1 MNLYTSVSERGTM
14 EGRGG
19 EGVPAGALLTLLGGR
34 RLSPAQRRIAQ
45 YLLDHMPDS
54 AFLSSVALAERAGV
68 SQPSVTRF
76 AAALGFSGYPA
87 LREALR
93 LIALEPARPGGP
105 VAGAGPLP
113 GGGPLPG
120 AGVRRGPAGAGVR
133 GGPAAGGAHG
143 NDLRA
148 AAAAEIAHLHALHEA
163 LADPRAVAELGR
175 ELAASAPLAVL
186 GHRISAPLAQYF
198 AYAARRIHPDVRCL
212 TFGGSVVFD
221 ALLHVSEA
229 GGRWLLAIALPR
241 YPAETVQA
249 LRFARR
255 LGMRTAVLT
264 DVQFV
269 PFAGDADVL
278 LTAGVGSGL
287 VFDSHAAPAVL
298 AAVIVQAMVDAEP
311 ARARARLHEYEQIS
325 AGQGVFLDR

>member
-1 MNLYTSVSERGTM
+1 MNLYTSASKRGTM
-14 EGRGG
+14 EGRGQ
-19 EGVPAGALLTLLGGR
+19 GVPADALLVLLDGR

-54 AFLSSVALAERAGV
+54 AFLSSVVLAQRAGV

-87 LREALR
+87 FRDALR
-93 LIALEPARPGGP
+93 AIALD
-105 VAGAGPLP
+105 V
-113 GGGPLPG
+113 PG
-120 AGVRRGPAGAGVR
+120 AGTLAGTQAGPVSAFGLDGR
-133 GGPAAGGAHG
+133 PGPDGPAAGRDDAGPPMQ
-143 NDLRA
+143 A
-148 AAAAEIAHLHALHEA
+148 AVADEIANLQALHEV
-163 LADPRAVAELGR
+163 LADPRVVTGLAR
-175 ELAASAPLAVL
+175 ELVASVPLAVL
-186 GHRISAPLAQYF
+186 GLRISAPLAEYF
-198 AYAARRIHPDVRCL
+198 SFAARRIHPDVRCL

-229 GGRWLLAIALPR
+229 GGKWLVAFALPR

-255 LGMRTAVLT
+255 LGMRTAVIS
-264 DVQFV
+264 DVRFV

-278 LTAGVGSGL
+278 LPAGVGTRL
-287 VFDSHAAPAVL
+287 LFDSHAAPAVL
-298 AAVIVQAMVDAEP
+298 AGVIVQAMADADPE
-311 ARARARLHEYEQIS
+311 RAQGRLREQEQLS

>member
-1 MNLYTSVSERGTM
+1 MILYTSVSERGAM

-19 EGVPAGALLTLLGGR
+19 EGVPADALLTLLGGR

-54 AFLSSVALAERAGV
+54 AFLSSVALAQRAGV

-93 LIALEPARPGGP
+93 MIALEPAGGGGPGSAPGPRCPGGAGAPGDPGGP
-105 VAGAGPLP
+105 P
-113 GGGPLPG
+113 
-120 AGVRRGPAGAGVR
+120 
-133 GGPAAGGAHG
+133 AGGAHG
-143 NDLRA
+143 NEMQA
-148 AAAAEIAHLHALHEA
+148 AAAAEIAHLHALHEV
-163 LADPRAVAELGR
+163 LADTRAVAELGR

-255 LGMRTAVLT
+255 LGMRTAVIT

-278 LTAGVGSGL
+278 LTAGVGNRL

-298 AAVIVQAMVDAEP
+298 AAVIVQAMADAEP
-311 ARARARLHEYEQIS
+311 ARARARLRQYEQMS

>member
-1 MNLYTSVSERGTM
+1 MNLYTPASKRGTM
-14 EGRGG
+14 EGQS
-19 EGVPAGALLTLLGGR
+19 VPADALLMLLDGR

-54 AFLSSVALAERAGV
+54 AFLSSVVLARRAGV

-87 LREALR
+87 FRDALR
-93 LIALEPARPGGP
+93 AIALDT
-105 VAGAGPLP
+105 
-113 GGGPLPG
+113 PG
-120 AGVRRGPAGAGVR
+120 AATLAGPAGLHGPDGR
-133 GGPAAGGAHG
+133 PGPGGPAAAGRDDAGHPMQ
-143 NDLRA
+143 A
-148 AAAAEIAHLHALHEA
+148 AVADEIANLQALREL
-163 LADPRAVAELGR
+163 LADPRVVTGLAR
-175 ELAASAPLAVL
+175 ELVTSVPLAVL
-186 GHRISAPLAQYF
+186 GLRISAPLAEYF
-198 AYAARRIHPDVRCL
+198 SFAARRIHPDVRCL

-229 GGRWLLAIALPR
+229 GGKWLVAFALPR

-255 LGMRTAVLT
+255 LGMRTAVIS
-264 DVQFV
+264 DVRFV

-278 LTAGVGSGL
+278 LPAGVGTRL
-287 VFDSHAAPAVL
+287 LFDSHAAPAVL
-298 AAVIVQAMVDAEP
+298 AGVILQAMADADPE
-311 ARARARLHEYEQIS
+311 RAQERLREHEQLS

>member
-1 MNLYTSVSERGTM
+1 MNLYTPASKRGTM
-14 EGRGG
+14 EGRGQ
-19 EGVPAGALLTLLGGR
+19 GVPADALLVLLDGR

-54 AFLSSVALAERAGV
+54 AFLSSVVLARRAGV

-87 LREALR
+87 FRDALR
-93 LIALEPARPGGP
+93 AIALDVPGAAPLVGTQAGPASAAGLEGRPGPDG
-105 VAGAGPLP
+105 L
-113 GGGPLPG
+113 
-120 AGVRRGPAGAGVR
+120 
-133 GGPAAGGAHG
+133 AAGRDDAGSPMQ
-143 NDLRA
+143 A
-148 AAAAEIAHLHALHEA
+148 AVADEIANLQALHEL
-163 LADPRAVAELGR
+163 LADPRVVTGLAR
-175 ELAASAPLAVL
+175 ELVASVPLAVL
-186 GHRISAPLAQYF
+186 GLRISAPLAEYF
-198 AYAARRIHPDVRCL
+198 SFAARRIHPDVRCL

-229 GGRWLLAIALPR
+229 GGKWLVAFALPR

-255 LGMRTAVLT
+255 LGMRTAVIS
-264 DVQFV
+264 DVRFV

-278 LTAGVGSGL
+278 LPAGVGTRL
-287 VFDSHAAPAVL
+287 LFDSHAAPAVL
-298 AAVIVQAMVDAEP
+298 AGVIVQAMADADPE
-311 ARARARLHEYEQIS
+311 RAQERLREQEQLS

>member
-1 MNLYTSVSERGTM
+1 MNLYTPASKRGTM
-14 EGRGG
+14 EGQ
-19 EGVPAGALLTLLGGR
+19 GVPADALLMLLDGR

-54 AFLSSVALAERAGV
+54 AFLSSVVLAGRAGV

-87 LREALR
+87 FRDALR
-93 LIALEPARPGGP
+93 AIALDAPGAATLAGAAGLNGLNGRPGPDGP
-105 VAGAGPLP
+105 AAGRDGAGPLMQ
-113 GGGPLPG
+113 
-120 AGVRRGPAGAGVR
+120 
-133 GGPAAGGAHG
+133 AAVA
-143 NDLRA
+143 D
-148 AAAAEIAHLHALHEA
+148 EIANLQALHEL
-163 LADPRAVAELGR
+163 LADPRVVTGLAR
-175 ELAASAPLAVL
+175 ELVASIPLAVL
-186 GHRISAPLAQYF
+186 GLRISAPLAEYF
-198 AYAARRIHPDVRCL
+198 SFAARRIHPDVRCL

-229 GGRWLLAIALPR
+229 GGKWLVAFALPR

-255 LGMRTAVLT
+255 LGMRTAVIS
-264 DVQFV
+264 DVRFV

-278 LTAGVGSGL
+278 LPAGVGTRL
-287 VFDSHAAPAVL
+287 LFDSHAAPAVL
-298 AAVIVQAMVDAEP
+298 AGVIVQAMADADPE
-311 ARARARLHEYEQIS
+311 RAQERLREHEQLS

>member
-1 MNLYTSVSERGTM
+1 M

-19 EGVPAGALLTLLGGR
+19 VNVSGDALLALLGGR

-45 YLLDHMPDS
+45 YLLDHMPAS
-54 AFLSSVALAERAGV
+54 AFLSSVAPAQQAGV

-76 AAALGFSGYPA
+76 AAALGFAGYPA

-93 LIALEPARPGGP
+93 VIALGPAGPADADPPVPGPGP
-105 VAGAGPLP
+105 GAFPGAGPGLQSQ
-113 GGGPLPG
+113 
-120 AGVRRGPAGAGVR
+120 
-133 GGPAAGGAHG
+133 GPAAGPAHPMQ
-143 NDLRA
+143 A
-148 AAAAEIAHLHALHEA
+148 AAAAEIAHLQALHQV
-163 LADPRAVAELGR
+163 LADPRAVTELGR
-175 ELAASAPLAVL
+175 ELAASLPLAVL
-186 GHRISAPLAQYF
+186 GHRISAPLAEYF

-212 TFGGSVVFD
+212 TYGGSVVFD

-229 GGRWLLAIALPR
+229 GGRWLFAIALPR

-264 DVQFV
+264 DVRFV

-278 LTAGVGSGL
+278 LTAGVGNGL
-287 VFDSHAAPAVL
+287 VFDAHAAPAVL
-298 AAVIVQAMVDAEP
+298 AAVIVQAMADAEP
-311 ARARARLHEYEQIS
+311 GRARARLHEYEQMS
-325 AGQGVFLDR
+325 AGQGVFVDR

>member
-1 MNLYTSVSERGTM
+1 M

-19 EGVPAGALLTLLGGR
+19 EGVPADALLTLLGGC

-45 YLLDHMPDS
+45 YVVDHMPDS
-54 AFLSSVALAERAGV
+54 AFLSSVLLARQAGV

-87 LREALR
+87 LQEALR
-93 LIALEPARPGGP
+93 VIALGLPA
-105 VAGAGPLP
+105 
-113 GGGPLPG
+113 PG
-120 AGVRRGPAGAGVR
+120 APAAT
-133 GGPAAGGAHG
+133 GPAAGPGRPAESPARPAAG
-143 NDLRA
+143 NPMQA
-148 AAAAEIAHLHALHEA
+148 AAAAEIAHLHALHSA
-163 LADPRAVAELGR
+163 LADTRAITELGR
-175 ELAASAPLAVL
+175 ELAAAAPLAVL

-212 TFGGSVVFD
+212 SYGGSVVFD

-255 LGMRTAVLT
+255 LGMRTAVIT
-264 DVQFV
+264 DVRFV

-278 LTAGVGSGL
+278 LTAGVGTSL
-287 VFDSHAAPAVL
+287 VFDPHAAPVVL
-298 AAVIVQAMVDAEP
+298 AALIVEAMADADP
-311 ARARARLHEYEQIS
+311 ARARDRLRQYEQMS

>member
-1 MNLYTSVSERGTM
+1 M

-19 EGVPAGALLTLLGGR
+19 VNVSGDALLALLGGR

-45 YLLDHMPDS
+45 YLLDHMPAS
-54 AFLSSVALAERAGV
+54 AFLSSVALAQQAGV

-93 LIALEPARPGGP
+93 VIALGPAGPADADPPVPGAGP
-105 VAGAGPLP
+105 VAGTGP
-113 GGGPLPG
+113 GPQS
-120 AGVRRGPAGAGVR
+120 RGPGPQSQ
-133 GGPAAGGAHG
+133 GPAAGPGHPMQ
-143 NDLRA
+143 A
-148 AAAAEIAHLHALHEA
+148 AAAAEIAHLQALQQA
-163 LADPRAVAELGR
+163 LADPRAVTELGR
-175 ELAASAPLAVL
+175 ELAASLPLAVL

-229 GGRWLLAIALPR
+229 GGRWLFAVALPR

-264 DVQFV
+264 DVRFV

-278 LTAGVGSGL
+278 LTAGVGNGL
-287 VFDSHAAPAVL
+287 VFDAHAAPAVL
-298 AAVIVQAMVDAEP
+298 AAVIVQAMADAEP
-311 ARARARLHEYEQIS
+311 ARAQDRLDQYEQMS
-325 AGQGVFLDR
+325 AGQGVFVDR

>member
-1 MNLYTSVSERGTM
+1 M

-19 EGVPAGALLTLLGGR
+19 EGVPPGALLTLLGGR

-93 LIALEPARPGGP
+93 LVALEPARQGGP
-105 VAGAGPLP
+105 VAGGGLLP

-120 AGVRRGPAGAGVR
+120 GGVPRGAGAGVPGGAGGP

>member
-1 MNLYTSVSERGTM
+1 MAS
-14 EGRGG
+14 
-19 EGVPAGALLTLLGGR
+19 
-34 RLSPAQRRIAQ
+34 
-45 YLLDHMPDS
+45 
-54 AFLSSVALAERAGV
+54 
-68 SQPSVTRF
+68 
-76 AAALGFSGYPA
+76 
-87 LREALR
+87 
-93 LIALEPARPGGP
+93 RP
-105 VAGAGPLP
+105 
-113 GGGPLPG
+113 
-120 AGVRRGPAGAGVR
+120 
-133 GGPAAGGAHG
+133 GGAHG
-143 NDLRA
+143 NELQA
-148 AAAAEIAHLHALHEA
+148 AAAAEIAHLHALQQA
-163 LADPRAVAELGR
+163 LADARAVTELGR
-175 ELAASAPLAVL
+175 ELAASRPLAVL

-255 LGMRTAVLT
+255 LGMRTAVIT
-264 DVQFV
+264 DVPFV

-298 AAVIVQAMVDAEP
+298 AAVIVQAMADAEP
-311 ARARARLHEYEQIS
+311 ARAHARLREYEQLS
-325 AGQGVFLDR
+325 AGQGVFFDR

>member
-14 EGRGG
+14 EGGVG
-19 EGVPAGALLTLLGGR
+19 EVVPAGSLLTLLGGR

-54 AFLSSVALAERAGV
+54 AFLSSVALAQRAGV

-87 LREALR
+87 LRAALR
-93 LIALEPARPGGP
+93 MIALDPAGPSGVARAAGVLPPVGVTGGPKGAAEPGG
-105 VAGAGPLP
+105 L
-113 GGGPLPG
+113 
-120 AGVRRGPAGAGVR
+120 PAGA
-133 GGPAAGGAHG
+133 AHG
-143 NDLRA
+143 NELQA
-148 AAAAEIAHLHALHEA
+148 AAAAEIAHLHALQQA
-163 LADPRAVAELGR
+163 LADARAVTELGR
-175 ELAASAPLAVL
+175 ELAASRPLAVL
-186 GHRISAPLAQYF
+186 GHRISAPLAEYF

-255 LGMRTAVLT
+255 LGMRTAVIT
-264 DVQFV
+264 DVPFV

-298 AAVIVQAMVDAEP
+298 AAVIVQAMADAEP
-311 ARARARLHEYEQIS
+311 ARAHARLREYEQLS
-325 AGQGVFLDR
+325 AGQGVFFDR

>member
-1 MNLYTSVSERGTM
+1 MILYTSASKRGAM

-19 EGVPAGALLTLLGGR
+19 VNVSGDALLALLGGR
-34 RLSPAQRRIAQ
+34 RFSPAQRRIAQ
-45 YLLDHMPDS
+45 YLLDHMPAS

-93 LIALEPARPGGP
+93 VIALGPAGP
-105 VAGAGPLP
+105 ADADSPVPGAGPGLQS
-113 GGGPLPG
+113 
-120 AGVRRGPAGAGVR
+120 R
-133 GGPAAGGAHG
+133 GPAAGPGHPMQ
-143 NDLRA
+143 A
-148 AAAAEIAHLHALHEA
+148 AAAAEIAHLQALHQA
-163 LADPRAVAELGR
+163 LADPRAVTELGR
-175 ELAASAPLAVL
+175 ELAGSLPLAVL

-229 GGRWLLAIALPR
+229 GGRWLVAIALPR

-264 DVQFV
+264 DVRFV

-278 LTAGVGSGL
+278 LTAGVGNGL
-287 VFDSHAAPAVL
+287 VFDAHAAPAVL
-298 AAVIVQAMVDAEP
+298 AAVIVQAMADAEP
-311 ARARARLHEYEQIS
+311 GRARARLHQDEQMS
-325 AGQGVFLDR
+325 AGQGVFVDR

>member
-1 MNLYTSVSERGTM
+1 MILYTSASKRGAM

-19 EGVPAGALLTLLGGR
+19 VNVSGDALLALLGGR

-45 YLLDHMPDS
+45 YLLDHMPAS
-54 AFLSSVALAERAGV
+54 AFLSSVALAQQAGV

-93 LIALEPARPGGP
+93 VIALGPAGPADAGRPVPGAVP
-105 VAGAGPLP
+105 GAGPGL
-113 GGGPLPG
+113 
-120 AGVRRGPAGAGVR
+120 RSQ
-133 GGPAAGGAHG
+133 GPAAGPGHPMQ
-143 NDLRA
+143 A
-148 AAAAEIAHLHALHEA
+148 AAAAEIAHLQALHQA
-163 LADPRAVAELGR
+163 LADPRAVTELGR
-175 ELAASAPLAVL
+175 ELAASLPLAVL

-229 GGRWLLAIALPR
+229 GGRWLFAIALPR

-264 DVQFV
+264 DVRFV

-278 LTAGVGSGL
+278 LTAGVGNGL
-287 VFDSHAAPAVL
+287 VFDAHAAPAVL
-298 AAVIVQAMVDAEP
+298 AAVIVQAMADAEP
-311 ARARARLHEYEQIS
+311 GRARAMLHQYEQMS
-325 AGQGVFLDR
+325 AGQGVFVDR

>member
-14 EGRGG
+14 EGGVG
-19 EGVPAGALLTLLGGR
+19 EGVPASSLLTLLGGR

-54 AFLSSVALAERAGV
+54 AFLSSVALAQRAGV

-87 LREALR
+87 LRAALR
-93 LIALEPARPGGP
+93 TIALDPAGPSGVARGAGVLRPAGVTGGR
-105 VAGAGPLP
+105 AGAGEP
-113 GGGPLPG
+113 GG
-120 AGVRRGPAGAGVR
+120 RPAG
-133 GGPAAGGAHG
+133 GGHG
-143 NDLRA
+143 NELQA
-148 AAAAEIAHLHALHEA
+148 AAAAEIAHLHALQQA
-163 LADPRAVAELGR
+163 LADARAVTELGR
-175 ELAASAPLAVL
+175 ELAASRPLAVL
-186 GHRISAPLAQYF
+186 GHRISAPLAEYF

-221 ALLHVSEA
+221 ALLHVNEA

-255 LGMRTAVLT
+255 LGMRTAVIT

-287 VFDSHAAPAVL
+287 VFDSHAAPTVL
-298 AAVIVQAMVDAEP
+298 AAVIVQAMADAEP
-311 ARARARLHEYEQIS
+311 ARAHARLREYEQLS
-325 AGQGVFLDR
+325 AGQGVFFDR

>member
-1 MNLYTSVSERGTM
+1 MILYTSASKRGAM

-19 EGVPAGALLTLLGGR
+19 VNVSGDALLALLGGR

-45 YLLDHMPDS
+45 YLLDHMPAS
-54 AFLSSVALAERAGV
+54 AFLSSVALAQQAGV

-93 LIALEPARPGGP
+93 VIALGPAGP
-105 VAGAGPLP
+105 ADADPPVPGAGPGPVP
-113 GGGPLPG
+113 GTGLVPG
-120 AGVRRGPAGAGVR
+120 AGPGPGPQSQ
-133 GGPAAGGAHG
+133 GPAAGPGHPMQ
-143 NDLRA
+143 A
-148 AAAAEIAHLHALHEA
+148 AAAAEIAHLQALHQA
-163 LADPRAVAELGR
+163 LADPRAVTELGR
-175 ELAASAPLAVL
+175 ELAASLPLAVL

-229 GGRWLLAIALPR
+229 GGRWLFAIALPR

-264 DVQFV
+264 DVRFV

-278 LTAGVGSGL
+278 LTAGVGNGL
-287 VFDSHAAPAVL
+287 VFDAHAAPAVL
-298 AAVIVQAMVDAEP
+298 VAVIVQAMADAEP
-311 ARARARLHEYEQIS
+311 GRARAMLRQYEQMS
-325 AGQGVFLDR
+325 AGQGVFVDR

>member
-1 MNLYTSVSERGTM
+1 MTLYTSASKRGAM

-19 EGVPAGALLTLLGGR
+19 VNVSGDALLALLGGR

-45 YLLDHMPDS
+45 YLLDHMPAS
-54 AFLSSVALAERAGV
+54 AFLSSVALAQQAGV

-93 LIALEPARPGGP
+93 VIAL
-105 VAGAGPLP
+105 
-113 GGGPLPG
+113 
-120 AGVRRGPAGAGVR
+120 GPAGPAEADPPVPGVGPGLQSR
-133 GGPAAGGAHG
+133 GPAAGPGHPMQ
-143 NDLRA
+143 A
-148 AAAAEIAHLHALHEA
+148 AAAAEIAHLQALHQA
-163 LADPRAVAELGR
+163 LADPRAVTELGR
-175 ELAASAPLAVL
+175 ELAASLPLAVL

-229 GGRWLLAIALPR
+229 GGRWLFAIALPR

-264 DVQFV
+264 DVRFV

-278 LTAGVGSGL
+278 LTAGVGNGL
-287 VFDSHAAPAVL
+287 VFDAHAAPAVL
-298 AAVIVQAMVDAEP
+298 AAVIVQAMADAEP
-311 ARARARLHEYEQIS
+311 GRARAMLHQYEQMS
-325 AGQGVFLDR
+325 AGQGVFVDR

>member
-1 MNLYTSVSERGTM
+1 MNLYTPASKRGTM
-14 EGRGG
+14 EGQ
-19 EGVPAGALLTLLGGR
+19 GVPADALLTLLDGR

-54 AFLSSVALAERAGV
+54 AFLSSVVLAGRAGV

-87 LREALR
+87 FRDALR
-93 LIALEPARPGGP
+93 AIALDVPGAATMAGAAGLSGRPGP
-105 VAGAGPLP
+105 D
-113 GGGPLPG
+113 
-120 AGVRRGPAGAGVR
+120 
-133 GGPAAGGAHG
+133 GPAAGRDDAGSPMQ
-143 NDLRA
+143 A
-148 AAAAEIAHLHALHEA
+148 AVADEMVNLQALHEL
-163 LADPRAVAELGR
+163 LADPRVVTGLAR
-175 ELAASAPLAVL
+175 ELVASVPLAVL
-186 GHRISAPLAQYF
+186 GLRISAPLAEYF
-198 AYAARRIHPDVRCL
+198 SFAARRIHPDVRCL

-229 GGRWLLAIALPR
+229 GGKWLVAFALPR

-255 LGMRTAVLT
+255 LGMRTAVIS
-264 DVQFV
+264 DVRFV

-278 LTAGVGSGL
+278 LPAGVGTRL
-287 VFDSHAAPAVL
+287 LFDSHAAPAVL
-298 AAVIVQAMVDAEP
+298 AGVIVQAMADADPE
-311 ARARARLHEYEQIS
+311 RAQERLREHEQLS